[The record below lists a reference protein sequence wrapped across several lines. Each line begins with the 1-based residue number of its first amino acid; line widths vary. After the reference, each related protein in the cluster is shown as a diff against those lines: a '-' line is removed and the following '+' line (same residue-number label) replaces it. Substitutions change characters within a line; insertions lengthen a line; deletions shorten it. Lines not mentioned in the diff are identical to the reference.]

1 MGRYAYSATSAEDS
15 VRGASDRKKVFVVSV
30 LAIQKL
36 KTSMSAERQREGK
49 SMGRMIDVDALID
62 IIGEMQGL
70 CQTKAALVQNSKIWQ
85 QVKNMPIIEERKGK
99 WIPYLSHGLTVM
111 CSKCGSR
118 FDRPWHYCPNCGAK
132 MEHNEDDQNV

>member
-1 MGRYAYSATSAEDS
+1 M
-15 VRGASDRKKVFVVSV
+15 
-30 LAIQKL
+30 
-36 KTSMSAERQREGK
+36 
-49 SMGRMIDVDALID
+49 RMIDGDALID
-62 IIGEMQGL
+62 NICRYASPEMAWDRL
-70 CQTKAALVQNSKIWQ
+70 DVVHKI
-85 QVKNMPIIEERKGK
+85 NEMPTIEERKGK